1 MEVVDQSAREKAARR
16 RAKRLQHLI
25 PDDALRR
32 SPRIR
37 RSAVTPFYGP
47 APRRTSRESSLAMDD
62 DASSVASSGS
72 RRSRSSRRSS
82 RASEILN
89 ESGQVLYEGS
99 ESEADQETTVV
110 ELRDESGR
118 VSARYWGQQVNGSV
132 DRALS
137 RLARSPRFLSSGDS
151 GVVSGSGGG
160 AQANASYELRV
171 SAAAVAAAAGGGEGG
186 EQTDLPQHLYGPD
199 SDDGEVECGE

>member
-1 MEVVDQSAREKAARR
+1 MEVPDDSSQEKFARR

-32 SPRIR
+32 SPRIK
-37 RSAVTPFYGP
+37 RSGVTPYYGP
-47 APRRTSRESSLAMDD
+47 APRRASRESSLAMDD

-110 ELRDESGR
+110 ESGR
-118 VSARYWGQQVNGSV
+118 ATVSYWEQQVNGSV
-132 DRALS
+132 GRALT

-151 GVVSGSGGG
+151 GVVSGSGDGVQG
-160 AQANASYELRV
+160 NAGFELRV
-171 SAAAVAAAAGGGEGG
+171 SPAVGRGGGE

-199 SDDGEVECGE
+199 SDDGENGTCAVTGGAVCR